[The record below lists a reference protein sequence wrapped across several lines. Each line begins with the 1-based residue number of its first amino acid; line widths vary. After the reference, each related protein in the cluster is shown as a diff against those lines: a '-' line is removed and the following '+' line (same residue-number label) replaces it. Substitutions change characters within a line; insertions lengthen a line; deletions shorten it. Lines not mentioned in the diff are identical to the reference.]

1 MRYEEPVFR
10 PPSEAYS
17 LIIQATIGCS
27 HNKCTFCGMY
37 RGKKF
42 RIRDLDEIK
51 EDILLSKEY
60 YGEVRRIFLADGNA
74 FAMPTDQLLEILD
87 FAYAIYPKLER
98 VSAYAGPLDLLEKDD
113 NEIMELKKRGL
124 KLLYLGVETGD
135 DELLKKIRKGATAE
149 ETVEAGRKAIR
160 NEMTLSITVLIGLGG
175 KQGSFRH
182 AKETAKVINQI
193 EPHYTAALTLILIP
207 DTPLHRMYE
216 RGLFQPLDKMET
228 LQELRWMI
236 EDINCRTIFRSNH
249 ASNYL
254 PIKGNLP
261 DDKEEILR
269 MIDYSMK
276 NPRVLRQEFLR
287 GL

>member
-37 RGKKF
+37 RGKRF
-42 RIRDLDEIK
+42 RIRDIDEIK

-87 FAYAIYPKLER
+87 FAYAIYPELER

-113 NEIMELKKRGL
+113 SEIRELRKRGL
-124 KLLYLGVETGD
+124 KMLYLGVETGD
-135 DELLKKIRKGATAE
+135 NKLLKEIRKGVTAE
-149 ETVEAGRKAIR
+149 EMIEAGKKAIR
-160 NEMTLSITVLIGLGG
+160 NGIKLSVTVLIGLGG

-182 AKETAKVINQI
+182 AKETARVIN
-193 EPHYTAALTLILIP
+193 EMRPHYTAALTLILIP
-207 DTPLHRMYE
+207 GTPLHKKYE
-216 RGLFQPLDKMET
+216 RGLFKPLDKMET
-228 LQELRWMI
+228 LQELRWLI
-236 EDINCRTIFRSNH
+236 EDINCKTIFRSNH

-261 DDKEEILR
+261 EDKEEILNL
-269 MIDYSMK
+269 IDYSMK
-276 NPRVLRQEFLR
+276 NPRVLRPEFLR